1 MNKKTETKV
10 DILIA
15 ELWERH
21 LPTLI
26 ERLDLL
32 DRTAAEA
39 SSGNL
44 AEALCAEALSI
55 AHKLAGNLG
64 MFGYPEGSEVASQI
78 EQILKA
84 PTPQTLIYLTKLTR
98 QLRQAVAPGL

>member
-10 DILIA
+10 DTLIA

-39 SSGNL
+39 SSGSL
-44 AEALCAEALSI
+44 AEAMCAEALSI

-64 MFGYPEGSEVASQI
+64 MFGYPKGSEVASEI
-78 EQILKA
+78 EQTLRT
-84 PTPQTLIYLTKLTR
+84 PTPKPYAHLTKLTR
-98 QLRQAVAPGL
+98 QLRQAVEPL